1 MNRSE
6 EFYEDVI
13 FNGEKVEAGT
23 YSLYSIPGEAE
34 WTIIINSKLSWGT
47 QYDMSEDVLRVQVDA
62 EESFFVEQM
71 MIYFE
76 DISADSGDM
85 VIHWADTRVS
95 VQIEPAE

>member
-1 MNRSE
+1 
-6 EFYEDVI
+6 
-13 FNGEKVEAGT
+13 
-23 YSLYSIPGEAE
+23 
-34 WTIIINSKLSWGT
+34 
-47 QYDMSEDVLRVQVDA
+47 
-62 EESFFVEQM
+62 M